1 MPANMVRYLEIIEII
16 RAMYSKYETKSF
28 IINTLMTPVYGFCRR
43 DANRLY
49 YDSLNFFFADN
60 DVKQKAWQNIYAE
73 HLENLAYYALERD
86 ELDIAR
92 RCFMDAANMRG
103 VNKDEKNEIP
113 AEMLNRPV
121 IIYSIDPEKVGIP
134 QASRRELA
142 QFIDN
147 LPEISERE
155 RVRVKRDAGVIE
167 TTLFEDIITNDS
179 KPDDAKD

>member
-1 MPANMVRYLEIIEII
+1 MVRYLEIIEII

-28 IINTLMTPVYGFCRR
+28 IVNTLMTPVYGFCRR

-60 DVKQKAWQNIYAE
+60 DVKQKAWQNVYAD
-73 HLENLAYYALERD
+73 HIDNLAYYALERD
-86 ELDIAR
+86 EIEVAR
-92 RCFMDAANMRG
+92 RCFMDAANLRG
-103 VNKDEKNEIP
+103 VGKDEKSEIP
-113 AEMLNRPV
+113 PEMLNRPV
-121 IIYSIDPEKVGIP
+121 IIYTIDASKVGIP

-142 QFIDN
+142 EFIDN

-179 KPDDAKD
+179 KSDDVKD